1 MTDIITNDYD
11 NVYIKHNVPL
21 HEYTMHKYVYD
32 LNIVNTPEI
41 ISYDSEKRILTMR
54 KINNMNISD
63 MYGENASNVDE
74 DIFDKIRTII
84 KILAENNIEYPDITG
99 YNFIEY
105 NDKIWI
111 IDFEHAKISKKIEN
125 KFINKFIRG
134 LNKWNPEFK

>member
-1 MTDIITNDYD
+1 MTDIIIDD

-32 LNIVNTPEI
+32 LNIVNIPEI
-41 ISYDSEKRILTMR
+41 ISYDAEKRILTMR
-54 KINNMNISD
+54 KIKNMNISD

>member
-1 MTDIITNDYD
+1 MTDIITND

-41 ISYDSEKRILTMR
+41 INYDTEKRILTMR

-134 LNKWNPEFK
+134 LNKWNPDFK